1 MLSQSTLERFKLS
14 KAEMTKLGSEFKA
27 EAIPLLGKLYNTSF
41 WILLNKK
48 AASKIIN
55 QTFFEAIDN
64 CNVTKN
70 SANWD
75 EWIYRIWMRE
85 ILDYYSKKE
94 NDTQTIFDF
103 IDQTEISLNEVVAF
117 IDSTKILSGLSEDEL
132 LKSLNKL
139 PAVLRIPMM
148 MKEISSFNYEKI
160 SEVLDVP
167 VGVTATRIYRA
178 RKLFYLF
185 MSSGFNYDKQK
196 GIGIQPRIPKLIF
209 ELRLCA
215 SLVDDE
221 LGPEQK
227 ISLSGSMTN
236 SNLYEAEI
244 LVQRKIKKLFEDVS
258 SDNKHLAR
266 IRAKIASKAIK
277 RFGQLD

>member
-1 MLSQSTLERFKLS
+1 MISQSTLERFRLS
-14 KAEMTKLGSEFKA
+14 KAEQTKLGSEFKT
-27 EAIPLLGKLYNTSF
+27 EAIPLIEKLYNTSF

-48 AASKIIN
+48 ATGKIIN

-75 EWIYRIWMRE
+75 EWIDRIWMRE

-117 IDSTKILSGLSEDEL
+117 IDSTKIISGLSEDEL
-132 LKSLNKL
+132 LKLLNKL

-148 MKEISSFNYEKI
+148 MKEISSFSYEKI
-160 SEVLDVP
+160 SELLDVP
-167 VGVTATRIYRA
+167 VGVVATRIYRA

-185 MSSGFNYDKQK
+185 MSSGFNYDEQK
-196 GIGIQPRIPKLIF
+196 RIGIQPRIPKLIF

-215 SLVDDE
+215 SFVDDE

-227 ISLSGSMTN
+227 NALSGSITN

-244 LVQRKIKKLFEDVS
+244 LVQRMIKKFFKDVS

-266 IRAKIASKAIK
+266 ISAKIASKAIK
-277 RFGQLD
+277 RFGIPD